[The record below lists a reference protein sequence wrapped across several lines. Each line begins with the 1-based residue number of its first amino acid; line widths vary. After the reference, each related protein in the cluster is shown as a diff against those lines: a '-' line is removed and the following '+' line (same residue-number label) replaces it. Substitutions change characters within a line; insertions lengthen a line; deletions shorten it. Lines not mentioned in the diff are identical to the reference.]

1 MDVVIWGYIFGGAT
15 LFGLIVGVFS
25 VYNGRMT
32 RREISSLIQEESRL
46 TRESTRELI
55 ERVEQTLAGVE
66 KTLARV
72 EQTLERTEKIL
83 ETNTAIL
90 ARLADGQTDILRSLR
105 ER

>member
-55 ERVEQTLAGVE
+55 ERVEQTL
-66 KTLARV
+66 
-72 EQTLERTEKIL
+72 ERTEKIL

-90 ARLADGQTDILRSLR
+90 ARLADGQTEILRSLR